1 MNIGISIKYKV
12 MDCVDGEFNNPH
24 SSIRDLVREPML
36 NSTSI
41 QYRYYLNNVMIGML
55 DSVYDMV
62 WNLTEDQ

>member
-1 MNIGISIKYKV
+1 MNIGIPIKYKV
-12 MDCVDGEFNNPH
+12 IDRIDGQFNNPQ
-24 SSIRDLVREPML
+24 SSIRGSVREPML

-62 WNLTEDQ
+62 WNLTEGQ

>member
-12 MDCVDGEFNNPH
+12 LDCIAGQFNNPN

-36 NSTSI
+36 KSTSI
-41 QYRYYLNNVMIGML
+41 QYRYYLNKIMIGIL

-62 WNLTEDQ
+62 WNLTEGQ

>member
-12 MDCVDGEFNNPH
+12 MDCVDGQFNNLH
-24 SSIRDLVREPML
+24 GSIRDLVREPML

-41 QYRYYLNNVMIGML
+41 QYRYYLNKIMIGML

>member
-12 MDCVDGEFNNPH
+12 MDCVDGQFNNLH
-24 SSIRDLVREPML
+24 SSIRYLVREPML
-36 NSTSI
+36 KSTSI